1 MKSYCHFGYTKHNQN
16 YICIYTSAIVMHWYS
31 DNMGKGQ
38 TLSLIYAG
46 VLLKERQ
53 LKGKVKL
60 QMALYKKLYL
70 IVKCS
75 YSLHVSPS

>member
-1 MKSYCHFGYTKHNQN
+1 
-16 YICIYTSAIVMHWYS
+16 MHWYS

-75 YSLHVSPS
+75 YSLHVPQVDFNKVYFKGNISAFSLQILFYHS

>member
-1 MKSYCHFGYTKHNQN
+1 
-16 YICIYTSAIVMHWYS
+16 MHWYS